1 MKFASIIYLAA
12 AQTVDFDAEVP
23 EYLQK
28 NRPKFDWS
36 DPNFYADQLAL
47 QFNRATVPIIGSPEE
62 PCTED
67 KFDIIDIS

>member
-1 MKFASIIYLAA
+1 MKFASIIGLAA

-36 DPNFYADQLAL
+36 DPTFYADQLAL
-47 QFNRATVPIIGSPEE
+47 QFNRATVPLVGSPKV
-62 PCTED
+62 PCTEQD
-67 KFDIIDIS
+67 FDIIDVK